1 MNKLSW
7 LLYWADTLPSLARGV
22 GTVFWVLSVLC
33 LVCFVAHLVLATAS
47 DYASEDYR
55 ESGRPLKFSK
65 WGLPLSLLLSLS
77 SNLDPSKDTFYMIA
91 ASEAGEAAIQT
102 PEFTKTRQL
111 INKWLDEQI
120 KPDEQE
126 KQQ

>member
-1 MNKLSW
+1 
-7 LLYWADTLPSLARGV
+7 
-22 GTVFWVLSVLC
+22 
-33 LVCFVAHLVLATAS
+33 
-47 DYASEDYR
+47 
-55 ESGRPLKFSK
+55 
-65 WGLPLSLLLSLS
+65 
-77 SNLDPSKDTFYMIA
+77 MIA

>member
-7 LLYWADTLPSLARGV
+7 LLYWADTLPSLVHGV
-22 GTVFWVLSVLC
+22 GKVFTFLGIQSFFVLVI
-33 LVCFVAHLVLATAS
+33 HLVVSS
-47 DYASEDYR
+47 DVSYCDA
-55 ESGRPLKFSK
+55 GRPLKFAL
-65 WGLPLSLLLSLS
+65 WTLPLCILLALSC
-77 SNLDPSKDTFYMIA
+77 NLVPSKDTFYMIA